1 MTKSTLT
8 LLAASCLAAP
18 LFSPLANAA
27 HPSFDCAKATH
38 EVEQLIC
45 KDADLAALDQS
56 LAELYAT
63 LMKHT
68 PASQQGALKTEQRG
82 WVKGRNDCWKAD
94 DKHGCIK
101 AEYKSRINE
110 LKDR

>member
-1 MTKSTLT
+1 MTKTTLT
-8 LLAASCLAAP
+8 LLAAVCMAANLAH
-18 LFSPLANAA
+18 AA
-27 HPSFDCAKATH
+27 HPSFDCSKATH
-38 EVEQLIC
+38 EVEQIIC

-63 LMKHT
+63 VMKNS
-68 PASQQGALKTEQRG
+68 PASQHGALKTEQRG
-82 WVKGRNDCWKAD
+82 WVKGRDDCWKAS

-101 AEYKSRINE
+101 AEYQSRINE